1 MTPMI
6 CDTGSVSNIYVMNPI
21 PTSVYEWSTTNG
33 HILGGNTGPSI
44 FVDTPGVYIVNQY
57 LQSGC
62 ALYAS
67 DTITIG
73 SLSDCNVLANNLFDF
88 RSTLN
93 NNVVQLNW
101 KVLENQFV
109 QYFEV
114 ERSTDGVNF
123 NTLYRADPQ
132 VARTGIVSYGY
143 IDNISN
149 ITGDNIFYRIRL
161 YQAGSQVKLSNIAK
175 HQLSESVQHN
185 IRVIPN
191 PVRDNMQVQINSQT
205 DGKASILIYNQVGEI
220 ITTTTVTVQKGSNS
234 ISLDVMK
241 GKPGGVYHAVISLG
255 GKIFTEKIVVI
266 K

>member
-1 MTPMI
+1 MI
-6 CDTGSVSNIYVMNPI
+6 FAVHLIIMWCS
-21 PTSVYEWSTTNG
+21 
-33 HILGGNTGPSI
+33 L
-44 FVDTPGVYIVNQY
+44 
-57 LQSGC
+57 
-62 ALYAS
+62 
-67 DTITIG
+67 IG
-73 SLSDCNVLANNLFDF
+73 KYWKISLCN
-88 RSTLN
+88 
-93 NNVVQLNW
+93 
-101 KVLENQFV
+101 
-109 QYFEV
+109 YFEV

-123 NTLYRADPQ
+123 NTLYRVDPQ
-132 VARTGIVSYGY
+132 AVSTGIVSYGY

-234 ISLDVMK
+234 INLDVMK

-255 GKIFTEKIVVI
+255 GKISLRK
-266 K
+266 